1 VRRSCRGGGR
11 GALSFRGKLREATF
25 LHVSRR
31 KYLRHAQRSVRRSF
45 RLDNRAC
52 SRRNSTCRLLN
63 IESQVSRTRTRKM
76 TSIPEHSRASVSWR
90 THVHS
95 WRATIRRG
103 RPHPVSWVVWCIPRW
118 NADQVQRGSP
128 EKLAKPP
135 SVPDVTMQDPT
146 RAGSSKDS
154 TGSLARSKVTRR
166 LDTWPRRGA
175 AASRHLSSRAPSSRK
190 AARRARC
197 QRAGDTHARKC
208 AHTHAHAR
216 TYTRT
221 HVHRH
226 TQGSHCTAACK
237 RCTRAEALPIA
248 ETFARPELF
257 VSGMRHLSR
266 GEGGG
271 VGSQKKEREKERER
285 ERERERV
292 ANLANLVGQTAWIGL
307 LGCRSRRW
315 LRHRANSIALLDIDG
330 YGGDG
335 GGDAAATTAVAAA
348 GKRRLSI
355 FPRSLHDR
363 NTPVRVSPAGA
374 PASPVGGLLGPAR
387 SLEPRF
393 SSSSLPPPLSS
404 SFSLSL
410 SPSFSRAYLLA
421 VPLTRVINGVSATDG
436 RPHRGLAV
444 IGNPVRK

>member
-1 VRRSCRGGGR
+1 MWRCRILRAQDRQRIPPVRWPGR
-11 GALSFRGKLREATF
+11 KLR
-25 LHVSRR
+25 
-31 KYLRHAQRSVRRSF
+31 
-45 RLDNRAC
+45 D
-52 SRRNSTCRLLN
+52 
-63 IESQVSRTRTRKM
+63 
-76 TSIPEHSRASVSWR
+76 
-90 THVHS
+90 
-95 WRATIRRG
+95 
-103 RPHPVSWVVWCIPRW
+103 
-118 NADQVQRGSP
+118 
-128 EKLAKPP
+128 
-135 SVPDVTMQDPT
+135 
-146 RAGSSKDS
+146 DS
-154 TGSLARSKVTRR
+154 TPDLA
-166 LDTWPRRGA
+166 
-175 AASRHLSSRAPSSRK
+175 
-190 AARRARC
+190 AARRRLATFPRGLHRLGKRRDERGVNVPATRTHASARTHMH
-197 QRAGDTHARKC
+197 THAR
-208 AHTHAHAR
+208 THAR
-216 TYTRT
+216 TYTGT
-221 HVHRH
+221 H
-226 TQGSHCTAACK
+226 
-237 RCTRAEALPIA
+237 RAHIALPRA
-248 ETFARPELF
+248 NGARERRL
-257 VSGMRHLSR
+257 SQSRKRSR
-266 GEGGG
+266 GRSYLYRGCDISRGGRG
-271 VGSQKKEREKERER
+271 GWAVRRKKER